1 MSNDIAITSQPGATV
16 GTAAAI
22 FSPEGMDRLVRF
34 ATLMADSKATVP
46 AHLAG
51 KPADC
56 LAVTMQAAQWGMNP
70 FAVAQKTHVVNG
82 TLGYEAQLV
91 NAVVSSSN
99 LLATRLNYRWDGD
112 WSKVNGKSD
121 KSPSLTVT
129 VWATLKGES
138 EPRELTIS
146 MAQAGVR
153 NSPLWEQDPR
163 QQLAYLCVKR
173 WARLNA
179 PDVLLGVYTPDE
191 LQETAPR
198 VERDITPT
206 PATASGM
213 NKLINSKPEQHQE
226 EKPKSSD
233 DRDPDEMLMSFT
245 DAAGKA
251 ESVEKL
257 DLIFNGGVW
266 PDGKKRPGAKDAL
279 SGKWLEMAED
289 VYNVR
294 RNELN
299 EVPMYHHRGAA
310 APHLQPREVFM
321 KGAFG
326 KKELLAVVPL
336 SWSTIDRLEQAGE
349 FPSRFWITDRRC
361 AWDQSE
367 VEAWLDK
374 RKAASPAT
382 FTGKKPP
389 VDRRVYRPV
398 SAAA

>member
-46 AHLAG
+46 QHLAG

-99 LLATRLNYRWDGD
+99 LLSTRLNYRWDGD

-129 VWATLKGES
+129 VSAVLKGEA

-173 WARLNA
+173 WARLHA

-191 LQETAPR
+191 LQETTPR
-198 VERDITPT
+198 VERDITPL
-206 PATASGM
+206 ASTAQGM
-213 NKLINSKPEQHQE
+213 NSLINSKPEQKEQARNE
-226 EKPKSSD
+226 G
-233 DRDPDEMLMSFT
+233 RGPDEILKSFT
-245 DAAGKA
+245 DAASNA

-257 DLIFNGGVW
+257 DLIFNGGTW

-279 SGKWLEMAED
+279 SGKWLEMATD

-294 RNELN
+294 SDELN
-299 EVPMYHHRGAA
+299 EVPM
-310 APHLQPREVFM
+310 
-321 KGAFG
+321 
-326 KKELLAVVPL
+326 
-336 SWSTIDRLEQAGE
+336 
-349 FPSRFWITDRRC
+349 
-361 AWDQSE
+361 
-367 VEAWLDK
+367 
-374 RKAASPAT
+374 
-382 FTGKKPP
+382 
-389 VDRRVYRPV
+389 
-398 SAAA
+398 

>member
-99 LLATRLNYRWDGD
+99 LLATRLNYKWDGD
-112 WSKVNGKSD
+112 WSKVSGKTD

-138 EPRELTIS
+138 EPRTLTIS
-146 MAQAGVR
+146 MEQAGVR

-173 WARLNA
+173 WARLHA

-191 LQETAPR
+191 LQEAAPR
-198 VERDITPT
+198 VERDITP
-206 PATASGM
+206 PASTAAGM
-213 NKLINSKPEQHQE
+213 NQLINSHPDQHHE
-226 EKPKSSD
+226 EKAKKTD
-233 DRDPDEMLMSFT
+233 DRAPEDILSGFSSAAMAARNVAELDKAYKYAAHRLAGNQELL
-245 DAAGKA
+245 DAAT
-251 ESVEKL
+251 
-257 DLIFNGGVW
+257 
-266 PDGKKRPGAKDAL
+266 
-279 SGKWLEMAED
+279 D
-289 VYNVR
+289 VYGIR
-294 RNELN
+294 KDELN
-299 EVPMYHHRGAA
+299 EVPM
-310 APHLQPREVFM
+310 
-321 KGAFG
+321 
-326 KKELLAVVPL
+326 
-336 SWSTIDRLEQAGE
+336 
-349 FPSRFWITDRRC
+349 
-361 AWDQSE
+361 
-367 VEAWLDK
+367 
-374 RKAASPAT
+374 
-382 FTGKKPP
+382 
-389 VDRRVYRPV
+389 
-398 SAAA
+398 

>member
-56 LAVTMQAAQWGMNP
+56 LAVTMQAAQCGMNP

-99 LLATRLNYRWDGD
+99 LLATRLNYKWDGD
-112 WSKVNGKSD
+112 WSKVSGKTD

-138 EPRELTIS
+138 EPRTLTIS

-173 WARLNA
+173 WARLHA

-191 LQETAPR
+191 LQEAAPR
-198 VERDITPT
+198 VERDITP
-206 PATASGM
+206 PASTAAGM
-213 NKLINSKPEQHQE
+213 NQLINSHPDQHHE
-226 EKPKSSD
+226 EKAKKTD
-233 DRDPDEMLMSFT
+233 DRAPEDILSGFSSAAMAARNVAELDKAYKYAAHRLAGNQELL
-245 DAAGKA
+245 DAAT
-251 ESVEKL
+251 
-257 DLIFNGGVW
+257 
-266 PDGKKRPGAKDAL
+266 
-279 SGKWLEMAED
+279 D
-289 VYNVR
+289 VYGIR
-294 RNELN
+294 KDELN
-299 EVPMYHHRGAA
+299 EVPM
-310 APHLQPREVFM
+310 
-321 KGAFG
+321 
-326 KKELLAVVPL
+326 
-336 SWSTIDRLEQAGE
+336 
-349 FPSRFWITDRRC
+349 
-361 AWDQSE
+361 
-367 VEAWLDK
+367 
-374 RKAASPAT
+374 
-382 FTGKKPP
+382 
-389 VDRRVYRPV
+389 
-398 SAAA
+398 

>member
-46 AHLAG
+46 QHLAG
-51 KPADC
+51 EPADC

-99 LLATRLNYRWDGD
+99 LLSTRLNYRWDGD

-129 VWATLKGES
+129 VSAVLKGEA

-173 WARLNA
+173 WARLHA

-191 LQETAPR
+191 LQETTPR
-198 VERDITPT
+198 VERDITPAA
-206 PATASGM
+206 ATAQGM
-213 NKLINSKPEQHQE
+213 NSLINSKTDQKEQARNE
-226 EKPKSSD
+226 G
-233 DRDPDEMLMSFT
+233 RGPDEILKSFT
-245 DAAGKA
+245 DAASNA

-257 DLIFNGGVW
+257 DLIFNGGTW
-266 PDGKKRPGAKDAL
+266 PDSKKRPGAKDAL
-279 SGKWLEMAED
+279 SGKWLEMATD
-289 VYNVR
+289 VYNLR
-294 RNELN
+294 RDELN
-299 EVPMYHHRGAA
+299 EVPM
-310 APHLQPREVFM
+310 
-321 KGAFG
+321 
-326 KKELLAVVPL
+326 
-336 SWSTIDRLEQAGE
+336 
-349 FPSRFWITDRRC
+349 
-361 AWDQSE
+361 
-367 VEAWLDK
+367 
-374 RKAASPAT
+374 
-382 FTGKKPP
+382 
-389 VDRRVYRPV
+389 
-398 SAAA
+398 

>member
-1 MSNDIAITSQPGATV
+1 MSNDITITSQPGATV

-22 FSPEGMDRLVRF
+22 FSPEGMNQLVRF
-34 ATLMADSKATVP
+34 AELMSQSKATVP
-46 AHLAG
+46 QHLAG

-112 WSKVNGKSD
+112 WSKVNGKTD
-121 KSPSLTVT
+121 KSPNLTVT

-138 EPRELTIS
+138 APRELTIS

-173 WARLNA
+173 WARLHS

-198 VERDITPT
+198 AERDITPA

-213 NKLINSKPEQHQE
+213 NKLINSKPEQKQE
-226 EKPKSSD
+226 EHDAGRKKD
-233 DRDPDEMLMSFT
+233 DRSP
-245 DAAGKA
+245 
-251 ESVEKL
+251 EKL
-257 DLIFNGGVW
+257 LSDFSAYAGDAVTVEELDSAYTAVAKRLSANQDLL
-266 PDGKKRPGAKDAL
+266 DKAT
-279 SGKWLEMAED
+279 D
-289 VYNVR
+289 VYTIR
-294 RNELN
+294 RDELN
-299 EVPMYHHRGAA
+299 EVPM
-310 APHLQPREVFM
+310 
-321 KGAFG
+321 
-326 KKELLAVVPL
+326 
-336 SWSTIDRLEQAGE
+336 
-349 FPSRFWITDRRC
+349 
-361 AWDQSE
+361 
-367 VEAWLDK
+367 
-374 RKAASPAT
+374 
-382 FTGKKPP
+382 
-389 VDRRVYRPV
+389 
-398 SAAA
+398 

>member
-46 AHLAG
+46 QHLAG

-99 LLATRLNYRWDGD
+99 LLSTRLNYRWDGD

-129 VWATLKGES
+129 VSAVLKGEA

-173 WARLNA
+173 WARLHA

-191 LQETAPR
+191 LQEATPR
-198 VERDITPT
+198 VERDITP
-206 PATASGM
+206 PAATAQGM
-213 NKLINSKPEQHQE
+213 NSLINSKPEQKQE
-226 EKPKSSD
+226 DRQQHKD
-233 DRDPDEMLMSFT
+233 DRGPEEILHAFSGAAMNYNTQADLDKAYKYVAQKLAGDDDML
-245 DAAGKA
+245 AKA
-251 ESVEKL
+251 T
-257 DLIFNGGVW
+257 
-266 PDGKKRPGAKDAL
+266 
-279 SGKWLEMAED
+279 D
-289 VYNVR
+289 VYTIR
-294 RNELN
+294 CDELN
-299 EVPMYHHRGAA
+299 EVPM
-310 APHLQPREVFM
+310 
-321 KGAFG
+321 
-326 KKELLAVVPL
+326 
-336 SWSTIDRLEQAGE
+336 
-349 FPSRFWITDRRC
+349 
-361 AWDQSE
+361 
-367 VEAWLDK
+367 
-374 RKAASPAT
+374 
-382 FTGKKPP
+382 
-389 VDRRVYRPV
+389 
-398 SAAA
+398 

>member
-46 AHLAG
+46 QHLAG
-51 KPADC
+51 KPSDC

-99 LLATRLNYRWDGD
+99 LLSTRLNYRWDGD

-129 VWATLKGES
+129 VSAVLKGET

-173 WARLNA
+173 WARLHA

-191 LQETAPR
+191 LQEATSR
-198 VERDITPT
+198 VERDITP
-206 PATASGM
+206 PAATAQGM
-213 NKLINSKPEQHQE
+213 NSLINSKPEQKQE
-226 EKPKSSD
+226 ERQQHKD
-233 DRDPDEMLMSFT
+233 DRGPEEILHAFSGAAMNYNTQADLDKAYKYVAQKLAGDDDML
-245 DAAGKA
+245 AKA
-251 ESVEKL
+251 T
-257 DLIFNGGVW
+257 
-266 PDGKKRPGAKDAL
+266 
-279 SGKWLEMAED
+279 D
-289 VYNVR
+289 VYTIR
-294 RNELN
+294 CDELN
-299 EVPMYHHRGAA
+299 EVPM
-310 APHLQPREVFM
+310 
-321 KGAFG
+321 
-326 KKELLAVVPL
+326 
-336 SWSTIDRLEQAGE
+336 
-349 FPSRFWITDRRC
+349 
-361 AWDQSE
+361 
-367 VEAWLDK
+367 
-374 RKAASPAT
+374 
-382 FTGKKPP
+382 
-389 VDRRVYRPV
+389 
-398 SAAA
+398 

>member
-99 LLATRLNYRWDGD
+99 LLSTRLNYRWDGD

-129 VWATLKGES
+129 VSAVLKGEA

-173 WARLNA
+173 WARLHA

-191 LQETAPR
+191 LQEATPR
-198 VERDITPT
+198 VERDITPQSS
-206 PATASGM
+206 TAAGM
-213 NKLINSKPEQHQE
+213 NNLINAKPERKQE
-226 EKPKSSD
+226 ERHQKVD
-233 DRDPDEMLMSFT
+233 DRDPEEILTAFS
-245 DAAGKA
+245 DAAMNYNTVADLDNAYKYVA
-251 ESVEKL
+251 KKL
-257 DLIFNGGVW
+257 SAD
-266 PDGKKRPGAKDAL
+266 DDRL
-279 SGKWLEMAED
+279 SRATD
-289 VYNVR
+289 VYTIR
-294 RNELN
+294 REELN
-299 EVPMYHHRGAA
+299 EVPM
-310 APHLQPREVFM
+310 
-321 KGAFG
+321 
-326 KKELLAVVPL
+326 
-336 SWSTIDRLEQAGE
+336 
-349 FPSRFWITDRRC
+349 
-361 AWDQSE
+361 
-367 VEAWLDK
+367 
-374 RKAASPAT
+374 
-382 FTGKKPP
+382 
-389 VDRRVYRPV
+389 
-398 SAAA
+398 

>member
-46 AHLAG
+46 QHLAG

-99 LLATRLNYRWDGD
+99 LLSTRLNYRWDGD

-129 VWATLKGES
+129 VSAVLKGEA

-146 MAQAGVR
+146 MAQACVR

-173 WARLNA
+173 WARLHA

-191 LQETAPR
+191 LQETTPR
-198 VERDITPT
+198 VERDITP
-206 PATASGM
+206 PAATAQGM
-213 NKLINSKPEQHQE
+213 NNLINSKPEQKQE
-226 EKPKSSD
+226 ERQQHKD
-233 DRDPDEMLMSFT
+233 DRGPEEILHAFSG
-245 DAAGKA
+245 AAMNYNTQAELDKA
-251 ESVEKL
+251 YKYVAQKL
-257 DLIFNGGVW
+257 AGDDDLL
-266 PDGKKRPGAKDAL
+266 AKAT
-279 SGKWLEMAED
+279 D
-289 VYNVR
+289 VYTIR
-294 RNELN
+294 CDELN
-299 EVPMYHHRGAA
+299 EVPM
-310 APHLQPREVFM
+310 
-321 KGAFG
+321 
-326 KKELLAVVPL
+326 
-336 SWSTIDRLEQAGE
+336 
-349 FPSRFWITDRRC
+349 
-361 AWDQSE
+361 
-367 VEAWLDK
+367 
-374 RKAASPAT
+374 
-382 FTGKKPP
+382 
-389 VDRRVYRPV
+389 
-398 SAAA
+398 

>member
-99 LLATRLNYRWDGD
+99 LLATRLNYKWDGD
-112 WSKVNGKSD
+112 WSKVSGKTD

-138 EPRELTIS
+138 EPRNLTIS

-173 WARLNA
+173 WARLHA

-191 LQETAPR
+191 LQEAAPR
-198 VERDITPT
+198 VERDITP
-206 PATASGM
+206 PASTAAGM
-213 NKLINSKPEQHQE
+213 NQLINSHPDQHHE
-226 EKPKSSD
+226 EKAKKTD
-233 DRDPDEMLMSFT
+233 DRAPEDILSGFSSAAMAARNVAELDKAYKYAAHRLAGNQELL
-245 DAAGKA
+245 DAAT
-251 ESVEKL
+251 
-257 DLIFNGGVW
+257 
-266 PDGKKRPGAKDAL
+266 
-279 SGKWLEMAED
+279 D
-289 VYNVR
+289 VYGIR
-294 RNELN
+294 KDELN
-299 EVPMYHHRGAA
+299 EVPM
-310 APHLQPREVFM
+310 
-321 KGAFG
+321 
-326 KKELLAVVPL
+326 
-336 SWSTIDRLEQAGE
+336 
-349 FPSRFWITDRRC
+349 
-361 AWDQSE
+361 
-367 VEAWLDK
+367 
-374 RKAASPAT
+374 
-382 FTGKKPP
+382 
-389 VDRRVYRPV
+389 
-398 SAAA
+398 

>member
-46 AHLAG
+46 QHLAG

-91 NAVVSSSN
+91 NAAVSSSN
-99 LLATRLNYRWDGD
+99 LLSTRLNYRWDGD

-129 VWATLKGES
+129 VSAVLKGEA

-173 WARLNA
+173 WARLHA

-191 LQETAPR
+191 LQETTPR
-198 VERDITPT
+198 VERDITP
-206 PATASGM
+206 PAATAQGM
-213 NKLINSKPEQHQE
+213 NSLINSKPEQKQE
-226 EKPKSSD
+226 ERQQHKDERGPEEILHAFSGAAMNYNTQSELDKAYKYVAQKLAGD
-233 DRDPDEMLMSFT
+233 DDLL
-245 DAAGKA
+245 AKA
-251 ESVEKL
+251 T
-257 DLIFNGGVW
+257 N
-266 PDGKKRPGAKDAL
+266 
-279 SGKWLEMAED
+279 
-289 VYNVR
+289 VYTIR
-294 RNELN
+294 CDELN
-299 EVPMYHHRGAA
+299 EVPM
-310 APHLQPREVFM
+310 
-321 KGAFG
+321 
-326 KKELLAVVPL
+326 
-336 SWSTIDRLEQAGE
+336 
-349 FPSRFWITDRRC
+349 
-361 AWDQSE
+361 
-367 VEAWLDK
+367 
-374 RKAASPAT
+374 
-382 FTGKKPP
+382 
-389 VDRRVYRPV
+389 
-398 SAAA
+398 

>member
-1 MSNDIAITSQPGATV
+1 MSNEIAITSQPGATV

-99 LLATRLNYRWDGD
+99 LLATRLNYKWDGD
-112 WSKVNGKSD
+112 WSKVSGKTD

-138 EPRELTIS
+138 EPRTLTIS

-173 WARLNA
+173 WARLHA

-191 LQETAPR
+191 LQEAQPR
-198 VERDITPT
+198 VERDITP
-206 PATASGM
+206 PASTAAGM
-213 NKLINSKPEQHQE
+213 NQLINSHHDQHHE
-226 EKPKSSD
+226 EKAKKTD
-233 DRDPDEMLMSFT
+233 DRAPEDILSGFSSAAMAARNVAELDKAYKYAAHRLAGNQELL
-245 DAAGKA
+245 DAAT
-251 ESVEKL
+251 
-257 DLIFNGGVW
+257 
-266 PDGKKRPGAKDAL
+266 
-279 SGKWLEMAED
+279 D
-289 VYNVR
+289 VYGIR
-294 RNELN
+294 KDELN
-299 EVPMYHHRGAA
+299 EVPM
-310 APHLQPREVFM
+310 
-321 KGAFG
+321 
-326 KKELLAVVPL
+326 
-336 SWSTIDRLEQAGE
+336 
-349 FPSRFWITDRRC
+349 
-361 AWDQSE
+361 
-367 VEAWLDK
+367 
-374 RKAASPAT
+374 
-382 FTGKKPP
+382 
-389 VDRRVYRPV
+389 
-398 SAAA
+398 

>member
-46 AHLAG
+46 KHLEG

-99 LLATRLNYRWDGD
+99 LLSTRLNYRWDGD

-129 VWATLKGES
+129 VSAVLKGET

-173 WARLNA
+173 WARLHA

-191 LQETAPR
+191 LQETTPR
-198 VERDITPT
+198 VERDITP
-206 PATASGM
+206 PAATAQGM
-213 NKLINSKPEQHQE
+213 NSLINSKPEQKQE
-226 EKPKSSD
+226 DRQQHKD
-233 DRDPDEMLMSFT
+233 DRSHEEILHAFSG
-245 DAAGKA
+245 AAMNYNTQADLDKA
-251 ESVEKL
+251 YKYVAQKL
-257 DLIFNGGVW
+257 AGDDDLL
-266 PDGKKRPGAKDAL
+266 AKAT
-279 SGKWLEMAED
+279 D
-289 VYNVR
+289 VYTIR
-294 RNELN
+294 CDELN
-299 EVPMYHHRGAA
+299 EVPM
-310 APHLQPREVFM
+310 
-321 KGAFG
+321 
-326 KKELLAVVPL
+326 
-336 SWSTIDRLEQAGE
+336 
-349 FPSRFWITDRRC
+349 
-361 AWDQSE
+361 
-367 VEAWLDK
+367 
-374 RKAASPAT
+374 
-382 FTGKKPP
+382 
-389 VDRRVYRPV
+389 
-398 SAAA
+398 

>member
-22 FSPEGMDRLVRF
+22 FSPEGMNQLVRF
-34 ATLMADSKATVP
+34 AELMADSKATVP

-51 KPADC
+51 KPSDC

-99 LLATRLNYRWDGD
+99 LLSTRLNYRWDGD

-129 VWATLKGES
+129 VSAVLKGEA

-173 WARLNA
+173 WARLHA

-191 LQETAPR
+191 LQETTPR
-198 VERDITPT
+198 VERDITP
-206 PATASGM
+206 PAATAQGM
-213 NKLINSKPEQHQE
+213 NSLINSKPEKKQEDRQQH
-226 EKPKSSD
+226 KD
-233 DRDPDEMLMSFT
+233 DRGPEEILHAFSG
-245 DAAGKA
+245 AAMNYNTQADLDKA
-251 ESVEKL
+251 YKYVAQKL
-257 DLIFNGGVW
+257 AGDDDLL
-266 PDGKKRPGAKDAL
+266 AKATN
-279 SGKWLEMAED
+279 
-289 VYNVR
+289 VYTIR
-294 RNELN
+294 CDELN
-299 EVPMYHHRGAA
+299 EVPM
-310 APHLQPREVFM
+310 
-321 KGAFG
+321 
-326 KKELLAVVPL
+326 
-336 SWSTIDRLEQAGE
+336 
-349 FPSRFWITDRRC
+349 
-361 AWDQSE
+361 
-367 VEAWLDK
+367 
-374 RKAASPAT
+374 
-382 FTGKKPP
+382 
-389 VDRRVYRPV
+389 
-398 SAAA
+398 

>member
-1 MSNDIAITSQPGATV
+1 MSNDIAITSQHGATV

-121 KSPSLTVT
+121 KSPNLTVT

-213 NKLINSKPEQHQE
+213 NKLINSKPEQKQE
-226 EKPKSSD
+226 EHDAGRKKD
-233 DRDPDEMLMSFT
+233 DRSP
-245 DAAGKA
+245 
-251 ESVEKL
+251 EKL
-257 DLIFNGGVW
+257 LSDFSAYAGGAVTVEELDSAYTAVAKRLSANQDLL
-266 PDGKKRPGAKDAL
+266 DKAT
-279 SGKWLEMAED
+279 D
-289 VYNVR
+289 VYSIR
-294 RNELN
+294 RDELN
-299 EVPMYHHRGAA
+299 EVPM
-310 APHLQPREVFM
+310 
-321 KGAFG
+321 
-326 KKELLAVVPL
+326 
-336 SWSTIDRLEQAGE
+336 
-349 FPSRFWITDRRC
+349 
-361 AWDQSE
+361 
-367 VEAWLDK
+367 
-374 RKAASPAT
+374 
-382 FTGKKPP
+382 
-389 VDRRVYRPV
+389 
-398 SAAA
+398 

>member
-99 LLATRLNYRWDGD
+99 LLATRLNYKWDGD
-112 WSKVNGKSD
+112 WSKVSGKTD

-138 EPRELTIS
+138 EPRTLTIS

-173 WARLNA
+173 WARLHA

-213 NKLINSKPEQHQE
+213 NKLINTKPEQPAE

-233 DRDPDEMLMSFT
+233 DRDPEEILCAFT
-245 DAAGKA
+245 DAAMNYNTLKDLDNAYKYVAKKLANDDERLAKA
-251 ESVEKL
+251 T
-257 DLIFNGGVW
+257 
-266 PDGKKRPGAKDAL
+266 
-279 SGKWLEMAED
+279 D
-289 VYNVR
+289 VYSIR
-294 RNELN
+294 REELN
-299 EVPMYHHRGAA
+299 QIAM
-310 APHLQPREVFM
+310 
-321 KGAFG
+321 
-326 KKELLAVVPL
+326 
-336 SWSTIDRLEQAGE
+336 
-349 FPSRFWITDRRC
+349 
-361 AWDQSE
+361 
-367 VEAWLDK
+367 
-374 RKAASPAT
+374 
-382 FTGKKPP
+382 
-389 VDRRVYRPV
+389 
-398 SAAA
+398 

>member
-46 AHLAG
+46 QHLAG

-99 LLATRLNYRWDGD
+99 LLSTRLNYRWDGD

-129 VWATLKGES
+129 VSAVLKGET

-173 WARLNA
+173 WARLHA

-191 LQETAPR
+191 LQEATPR
-198 VERDITPT
+198 VERDITP
-206 PATASGM
+206 PAATAQGM
-213 NKLINSKPEQHQE
+213 NSLINSKPEQKQE
-226 EKPKSSD
+226 ERQQHKD
-233 DRDPDEMLMSFT
+233 DRGPEEILHAFSG
-245 DAAGKA
+245 AAMNYNTQDDLDKA
-251 ESVEKL
+251 YKYVAQKL
-257 DLIFNGGVW
+257 AGDDDLL
-266 PDGKKRPGAKDAL
+266 AKAT
-279 SGKWLEMAED
+279 D
-289 VYNVR
+289 VYTIR
-294 RNELN
+294 CDELN
-299 EVPMYHHRGAA
+299 EVPM
-310 APHLQPREVFM
+310 
-321 KGAFG
+321 
-326 KKELLAVVPL
+326 
-336 SWSTIDRLEQAGE
+336 
-349 FPSRFWITDRRC
+349 
-361 AWDQSE
+361 
-367 VEAWLDK
+367 
-374 RKAASPAT
+374 
-382 FTGKKPP
+382 
-389 VDRRVYRPV
+389 
-398 SAAA
+398 

>member
-1 MSNDIAITSQPGATV
+1 MSNDITITSQPGATV

-46 AHLAG
+46 VHLAG

-99 LLATRLNYRWDGD
+99 LLSTRLNYRWDGD

-129 VWATLKGES
+129 VSAVLKGEA

-173 WARLNA
+173 WARLHA

-198 VERDITPT
+198 VERDITP
-206 PATASGM
+206 PARNAAGM
-213 NKLINSKPEQHQE
+213 NSLINAKPDQQPEDKHPTRSQ
-226 EKPKSSD
+226 
-233 DRDPDEMLMSFT
+233 DEILASFT

-257 DLIFNGGVW
+257 DLIFNGGTW
-266 PDGKKRPGAKDAL
+266 PDGKKRPGACDAL
-279 SGKWLEMAED
+279 NDKWLEMATD
-289 VYNVR
+289 VYTIR
-294 RNELN
+294 RDELN
-299 EVPMYHHRGAA
+299 EIPM
-310 APHLQPREVFM
+310 
-321 KGAFG
+321 
-326 KKELLAVVPL
+326 
-336 SWSTIDRLEQAGE
+336 
-349 FPSRFWITDRRC
+349 
-361 AWDQSE
+361 
-367 VEAWLDK
+367 
-374 RKAASPAT
+374 
-382 FTGKKPP
+382 
-389 VDRRVYRPV
+389 
-398 SAAA
+398 